1 MTDLSA
7 RPGVSVAIAL
17 WIALAGL
24 TACSTVPLQNPPTVQ
39 GMSTPELTRVAVLRG
54 AYREEWTIDEDVPG
68 RVRARVTGSDWFM
81 SVDIEYGS
89 EISIR
94 HAESNGLGYQ
104 LRKGVPYIHGGY
116 NSRCQDLLAAIQD
129 EMQLMA
135 RYPEPPGALP
145 EQLPPV
151 GALPPVEHF
160 PQQLQKQLELKPDPP
175 PPPAPAPSPQ

>member
-39 GMSTPELTRVAVLRG
+39 GMSTPELTRIAVLRG

-81 SVDIEYGS
+81 SVDVVYGA

-94 HAESNGLGYQ
+94 FAESTGLGYQ
-104 LRKGVPYIHGGY
+104 LRKGEPYIHGGY
-116 NSRCQDLLAAIQD
+116 NSRCQDLLTAIQG
-129 EMQLMA
+129 EMQLLA
-135 RYPEPPGALP
+135 RYPEAPGGAFA
-145 EQLPPV
+145 QLPPV
-151 GALPPVEHF
+151 GAPPPGEHVPVQ
-160 PQQLQKQLELKPDPP
+160 PQRELELKPEPA
-175 PPPAPAPSPQ
+175 PAPAPSPQ